1 MLTPRKGMSRLWS
14 WSPSNKIQLA
24 HQKDF
29 QGLCA
34 RQRCST
40 CTDKHDLYCAGL
52 VCKQMTVTFGKM
64 PDALVR
70 QAMCTVLVIQQIP
83 TNCVQAND
91 DKLRVL
97 PHIIFNLLARRP
109 QLTGN
114 PGHAGPG
121 FFSSK
126 NGLDISEPL
135 EKRDR
140 KVYYKTTT
148 NRGKR

>member
-34 RQRCST
+34 RQRYST
-40 CTDKHDLYCAGL
+40 CPDKHDLCCAGL

-70 QAMCTVLVIQQIP
+70 HQIQPCAHPQYASIPVLSTTLHYLDVCLVIFVTHKSMMPIP
-83 TNCVQAND
+83 TPTVWTPPWYATIHNSLCVHAVS
-91 DKLRVL
+91 VL
-97 PHIIFNLLARRP
+97 
-109 QLTGN
+109 LTT
-114 PGHAGPG
+114 
-121 FFSSK
+121 
-126 NGLDISEPL
+126 L
-135 EKRDR
+135 
-140 KVYYKTTT
+140 
-148 NRGKR
+148 